1 MKILLTGGQGQVG
14 FELQRSLA
22 SLGEVVATCRE
33 TLDLT
38 DSQAIIDIVSKVKPD
53 LIVNAAAYTAVD
65 KAETDTELAMS
76 INADAVAVLAKQAK
90 LLNIPLIHYSTDYVF
105 SGEATQAWLETD
117 TVAPINFYG
126 ETKLQGEQAIQA
138 SGCDHL
144 IFRTSWVYG
153 TRGHNFLLT
162 MRRLAREKDSLS
174 VVTDQ
179 LGTPTWSRHIAD
191 VTAQIVVQSKQT
203 DDFWSLNSGIYHLT
217 GSGQCSWYDFAKV
230 IFDDLAEQGET
241 VATLNQTLTENYPT
255 PATRPLFS
263 VMNNDKLAQRFGF
276 RLPDWRDSVA
286 LALAELKE

>member
-1 MKILLTGGQGQVG
+1 MKILLTGRQGQVG

-38 DSQAIIDIVSKVKPD
+38 DSQAIIDIVSKEKPD

-90 LLNIPLIHYSTDYVF
+90 LLDIPFIHYSTDYVF
-105 SGEATQAWLETD
+105 SGENTQAWLETD

-126 ETKLQGEQAIQA
+126 ETKLRGEQAIRA
-138 SGCDHL
+138 SGCNHL

-153 TRGHNFLLT
+153 TRGQNFLLT
-162 MRRLAREKDSLS
+162 MRRLARERDSLS
-174 VVTDQ
+174 VITDQ

-191 VTAQIVVQSKQT
+191 VTAQIVAQSAQ
-203 DDFWSLNSGIYHLT
+203 DSVFWVRNSGVYHLT
-217 GSGQCSWYDFAKV
+217 GSGLCSWYDFAKV
-230 IFDDLAEQGET
+230 IFDDLAGQGET
-241 VATLNQTLTENYPT
+241 VATLNQTLTEHYPT
-255 PATRPLFS
+255 PAKRPLFS
-263 VMNNDKLAQRFGF
+263 VMNNDKLAQRFGL
-276 RLPDWRDSVA
+276 RLPDWHDSVA